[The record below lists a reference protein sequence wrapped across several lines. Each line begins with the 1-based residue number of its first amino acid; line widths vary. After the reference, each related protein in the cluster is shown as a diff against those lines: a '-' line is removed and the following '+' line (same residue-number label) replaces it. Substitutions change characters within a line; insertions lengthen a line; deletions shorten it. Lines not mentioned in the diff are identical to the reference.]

1 MTITQLH
8 ERHLS
13 DDHRQAILELQQLAF
28 PQTEEFKTQRWWHA
42 PLDGSELWIGCEKN
56 SELIGSVLLLF
67 RNVTTQAGTLKL
79 GGIGNVCSHPAHRG
93 AGAAKKCM
101 LAANA
106 VIAEQ
111 CDFGLLEC
119 GDPVGAF
126 YESLG
131 WQEVNNEVVWQLPDG
146 TPGKTESHV
155 MIVPGRKGLADWPAG
170 TVDLNGPNW

>member
-13 DDHRQAILELQQLAF
+13 DDHRQAILELQQLSF
-28 PQTEEFKTQRWWHA
+28 PQTEEFKTQRWWHT
-42 PLDGSELWIGCEKN
+42 PLDGSELWIGCEAD

-67 RNVTTQAGTLKL
+67 REVTTAAGPLTL
-79 GGIGNVCSHPAHRG
+79 GGIGNVCSHPDHRG
-93 AGAAKKCM
+93 AGAARKCM
-101 LAANA
+101 AAAGA

-119 GDPVGAF
+119 GDPVVDFYGAM
-126 YESLG
+126 G
-131 WQEVNNEVVWQLPDG
+131 WQEIDNEVIWQFPDG
-146 TPGKTESHV
+146 KPGKTESHV
-155 MIVPGRKGLADWPAG
+155 MVLAGRKALDAWPVG